1 MSLPSNEF
9 YASKDVTDMY
19 HTVLSSVFN
28 RTLTSAAARAVSSQI
43 ADDII
48 AMEKKIVEI
57 IPPLEDQR
65 NVKVC

>member
-1 MSLPSNEF
+1 
-9 YASKDVTDMY
+9 MY